1 MNQER
6 LNDCLILHTHQPLT
20 DDIQKQSVA
29 EEFIECN
36 ERGIHTF
43 GRQSSVY

>member
-6 LNDCLILHTHQPLT
+6 LNHCLILHTHQPLN
-20 DDIQKQSVA
+20 DDIEIQSVA
-29 EEFIECN
+29 EEFTECN
-36 ERGIHTF
+36 ERQIHTF

>member
-6 LNDCLILHTHQPLT
+6 LNHYLILHTHQPLT
-20 DDIQKQSVA
+20 DDIEIKSVA

-36 ERGIHTF
+36 EHRIHTF